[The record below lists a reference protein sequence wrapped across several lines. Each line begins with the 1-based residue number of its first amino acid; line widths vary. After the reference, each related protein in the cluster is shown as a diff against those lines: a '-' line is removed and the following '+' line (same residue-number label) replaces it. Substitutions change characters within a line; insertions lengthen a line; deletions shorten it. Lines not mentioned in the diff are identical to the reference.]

1 MQQSRQVLRQMART
15 KRKETLRLS
24 AGGVDVSGKSR
35 LHMNPRRVKLL
46 HGISVAVANSLEA
59 PLEIPYQDRLSYQAD
74 QRHLAWELN
83 SEFMQAAQSHG
94 GKKPQ
99 GVFAIPSIAMRK
111 DNTNPIGYF
120 S

>member
-35 LHMNPRRVKLL
+35 LHMNKHRVKVL

-59 PLEIPYQDRLSYQAD
+59 PVEISPEDRLTYQAE
-74 QRHLAWELN
+74 QRYLAYELN
-83 SEFMQAAQSHG
+83 AEFMSRADNRS

-111 DNTNPIGYF
+111 DRTNPIGHF
-120 S
+120 A